1 MVRQRTDPS
10 CFFLDHIRNLNSVQM
25 KDVLLVNKIIIRM
38 ERTKR

>member
-1 MVRQRTDPS
+1 MVHKRIDPS
-10 CFFLDHIRNLNSVQM
+10 YFFLDHIRNFNSVQM